1 MSTSNHS
8 AHPGI
13 PPTSSVSAFAPVHET
28 PGIREIFSTLGIM
41 NRVLPRLTLVL
52 ASALV
57 LAGCSSSGP
66 AAPDTDVPDS
76 GAAPATGELISG
88 DGYSYN
94 VPDGWG
100 LPPSEVSTGADTL
113 AVDLTDDDGFSDNV
127 NVLLSP
133 AGEISSD
140 QVESA
145 GPPELEGSGASNVE
159 VRPRVGIAGEESA
172 HLTALFGSG
181 AVSYQIDQYYP
192 THDGQTYVVTFSFSE
207 DVPEADREALAD
219 SVLAS
224 WTWV

>member
-1 MSTSNHS
+1 
-8 AHPGI
+8 
-13 PPTSSVSAFAPVHET
+13 
-28 PGIREIFSTLGIM
+28 M

-57 LAGCSSSGP
+57 LAGCSLSGP
-66 AAPDTDVPDS
+66 AAPDTDTDTDTGTGTEAPTS
-76 GAAPATGELISG
+76 GAVPATGELISG

-100 LPPSEVSTGADTL
+100 LPPTDVNTGADTL

-172 HLTALFGSG
+172 HLTALFSSG
-181 AVSYQIDQYYP
+181 GVTYQIDQYYP

-207 DVPEADREALAD
+207 DVPETDREALAD

-224 WTWV
+224 WTWA